1 MQKFIIRRLLSIIP
15 TILGVSLVV
24 FFMIHLAPGD
34 PVTLM
39 VGDDATPADIAR
51 IQAIYGFDQPLHIQY
66 LRWFGNAIQG
76 DFGVSIRQSRPVMS
90 LIWERAGAT
99 VELAFMGM
107 FIALLISI
115 PLGVLS
121 AIRRGSWIDIGAMTL
136 ALIGISMPRFWV
148 GLMLLIYVGLNFDFF
163 PLFGREGSL
172 FGGIITFFTTLNP
185 HEFITGFRYLLL
197 PAFALGTAA
206 TALQTRLMRSSMLE
220 VLQQDYV
227 RTAKSKGLSD
237 RVVTFKHAFRNALL
251 PVVTIVGLQFGYLL
265 AGAVVVETV
274 FSWPGVARLII
285 NAVSQRDFPI
295 VQAGTLLVAISF
307 ALINLIVDISYGFLN
322 PKIRYD

>member
-1 MQKFIIRRLLSIIP
+1 MQKFIIRRFLNIIP

-39 VGDDATPADIAR
+39 VGEDASLADIER
-51 IQAIYGFDQPLHIQY
+51 IQAQYGFDQPLHIQY
-66 LRWFGNAIQG
+66 MRWFGNAIQG
-76 DFGVSIRQSRPVMS
+76 DFGMSIRQNRTVAG
-90 LIWERAGAT
+90 LILERAGAT
-99 VELAFMGM
+99 IELAFMAM
-107 FIALLISI
+107 FIAILISV

-121 AIRRGSWIDIGAMTL
+121 AIRRGSWIDLLAMTA
-136 ALIGISMPRFWV
+136 ALISISMPRFWV
-148 GLMLLIYVGLNFDFF
+148 GLMLLIYIGLNFDFF
-163 PLFGREGSL
+163 PLFGREASL
-172 FGGIITFFTTLNP
+172 FVGIFSLNWQDVVL
-185 HEFITGFRYLLL
+185 GFRHLIL
-197 PAFALGTAA
+197 PALALGTAA

-227 RTAKSKGLSD
+227 RTAKAKGLSD
-237 RVVTFKHAFRNALL
+237 RVVIFKHALRNAML

-265 AGAVVVETV
+265 GGAVVVETV
-274 FSWPGVARLII
+274 FSWPGMARLII

-295 VQAGTLLVAISF
+295 VQAGTLLVAITF
-307 ALINLIVDISYGFLN
+307 ALINLLVDISYGFLN